1 MSASALSLWKTF
13 EVFRFTAFFALEKG
27 HDLLRFFFEE
37 LEDMS
42 SKNKAMMRDTK
53 QNMLRFYRM
62 IFNGTLIDHDNLFT
76 ASN

>member
-1 MSASALSLWKTF
+1 
-13 EVFRFTAFFALEKG
+13 
-27 HDLLRFFFEE
+27 LRFFFEE